1 MITCDIRRIRKTI
14 NYSIIFIGIC
24 QLLGGL
30 SGLVLVF
37 KSSPFYVLKNLLSFV
52 VIISIFFYSTFCGI
66 KLIRG
71 KQLLVGIKHSLIN
84 QYLQLIQF
92 EIFGY
97 GLYYVSGC
105 YLALGFSDTPKLHLI
120 TNGSIFNSS
129 CFISFLRNT
138 NEITVSINI
147 ISLLIIIILNYIT
160 NHESYISSKMR

>member
-1 MITCDIRRIRKTI
+1 MNFIHKRIRKI
-14 NYSIIFIGIC
+14 VYYSIIFLGIC
-24 QLLGGL
+24 QLAGGL
-30 SGLVLVF
+30 IGLILVF
-37 KSSPFYVLKNLLSFV
+37 KSSPFYVLKNVLSFV
-52 VIISIFFYSTFCGI
+52 IIISIFIYSIYCGI

-71 KQLLVGIKHSLIN
+71 KQLLSGIKHSLIN

-120 TNGSIFNSS
+120 THASIFNSS
-129 CFISFLRNT
+129 CYISFLRNS
-138 NEITVSINI
+138 NEITLSINI
-147 ISLLIIIILNYIT
+147 ISLLIIIFLNYVA